1 MACRIKPE
9 VSSPCINIC
18 RMDEQNRYCVGCF
31 RSLEEIKRWSTMSED
46 ERLAVM
52 AQVESRTGV

>member
-9 VSSPCINIC
+9 VSSPCVNIC
-18 RMDEQNRYCVGCF
+18 RMDAQNRYCIGCF
-31 RSLEEIKRWSTMSED
+31 RSLEEIQRCSSMSEQ

-52 AQVESRTGV
+52 AKLESRIGV